1 MKIAEELLNKARER
15 GAEGAEFYFVEGES
29 TSIEIKDG
37 KVDAIKAAKEKGMS
51 LRVLKNN
58 AMGFSFS
65 SNPSKKAVSSII
77 DSAFFS
83 AESVTEDECNIL
95 PEGPFIYPNVASYDT
110 TFHSITVDEKID
122 MAMRMERAAINYD
135 KRVRTVRQSAYAD
148 SSECRFIMNSNGVR
162 TSATNTSFCLSIMS
176 VAEEKGSSEVG
187 YYFSMGSKRSN
198 VMTPEQVGAE
208 AARMAVSMLGA
219 RAAETGKTTIV
230 LDPIVGCQLLDA
242 FSPVFSADSVQ
253 KGKSLLQGKEGK
265 KIASNVLNIVDDGC
279 LPDGMNTACSD
290 GEGTPAQRTTLV
302 SEGSLTS
309 FLHNCYTAQKDGTQS
324 TGNGMRGGFK
334 TPPSVSPS
342 NLLIVPGKCSEEELI
357 ADVDSG
363 LYVLEGMGIHT
374 IDPVSGEF
382 SIGISGFWIEK
393 GKKTFPVRGAVI
405 SGNVLDLFMKV
416 DAVGDKCRIMDNIAS
431 PLLRIRDIDLCA

>member
-1 MKIAEELLNKARER
+1 MNIAEELLNRAMER
-15 GAEGAEFYFVEGES
+15 GPEGAESYFVEGES

-37 KVDAIKAAKEKGMS
+37 KVDAMKAAEEKGMS

-65 SNPSKKAVSSII
+65 SDPSEKAVSSII

-83 AESVTEDECNIL
+83 ADSVTADEHNLL
-95 PEGPFIYPNVASYDT
+95 PEGPFTYPDVASHDE
-110 TFHSITVDEKID
+110 TFSSITVEEKID
-122 MAMRMERAAINYD
+122 MAMRMERAAVDYD
-135 KRVRTVRQSAYAD
+135 KRIRTVRQSAYAD
-148 SSECRFIMNSNGVR
+148 SSECRFIMNSKGVR
-162 TSATNTSFCLSIMS
+162 ASATNTSFCLSIMS
-176 VAEEKGSSEVG
+176 VAEENGSSEVG
-187 YYFSMGSKRSN
+187 YYFSMGSKINSI
-198 VMTPEQVGAE
+198 MTPEQVGVE

-219 RAAETGKTTIV
+219 RSAETGKTTIV

-253 KGKSLLQGKEGK
+253 KGKSLLKGKDGK
-265 KIASNVLNIVDDGC
+265 KIASSVLNIVDDGC
-279 LPDGMNTACSD
+279 LANAMNTACSD
-290 GEGTPAQRTTLV
+290 GEGVPSQKTTLV
-302 SEGSLTS
+302 SEGVLTS
-309 FLHNCYTAQKDGTQS
+309 FLHNCYTARKGGVES

-334 TPPSVSPS
+334 APPSVSPS
-342 NLLIVPGKCSEEELI
+342 NLMIVPGKCSEEEMM
-357 ADVDSG
+357 AGVDSG

-382 SIGISGFWIEK
+382 SIGISGFWIEN

-416 DAVGDKCRIMDNIAS
+416 DAVGDECRFMDNIAS
-431 PLLRIRDIDLCA
+431 PLIRIRDIDLCG